1 MKGGLCSGSIGFCE
15 SSRRIVPV
23 NLARP
28 ASRALC
34 SSRVQGLSAFGKSL
48 GLGLSGVSEGSLQT
62 NARNVARLRMS
73 AKARSHA
80 AITLGIAPARR
91 LDRVVVRTL
100 PLSGGRRRRRFSG
113 LLASSLGFDPV
124 GVQGGRPI
132 TYAIHSHLRCRLL

>member
-1 MKGGLCSGSIGFCE
+1 MDSAPSERVSGF
-15 SSRRIVPV
+15 PV
-23 NLARP
+23 D
-28 ASRALC
+28 
-34 SSRVQGLSAFGKSL
+34 
-48 GLGLSGVSEGSLQT
+48 VSEGSLQT
-62 NARNVARLRMS
+62 NAHGMSRLRMS